1 MLSTND
7 VAVWYLCFAS
17 GFLGGVN
24 RGNGENASMRKRSK
38 TTGTKRRL
46 VESRDHPRSAFAD
59 YAPDEYASTSDY
71 QGANAFSAD
80 RYRNRT
86 NDAYRETARQRENS
100 PTPGADES
108 YSVRSSGARY
118 AAASKRRRRKRR
130 IAAGITA
137 VAVVLVVVL
146 GGVFGLFGTINNALH
161 SGLDSSLWGVLN
173 KTQSGEPFYMLLMGT
188 DESEDR
194 QDDEELAGLFR
205 TDTIILARVDPKQQ
219 TLTLVSIPR
228 DTQVDL
234 GEYGEQKINAAHTFG
249 GATLAVQAVEELTGV
264 PISHYAEID
273 FDGFLGLVDALG
285 GVEVDVP
292 MAIDDEDAGGHVDAG
307 LQTLNSWQALTLCRA
322 RNAYEDVVGQGD
334 LYRAAN
340 QRLVLGA
347 IVKKILASDPATMTS
362 AISTCAEYVRT
373 DLDTGEILDLAQQF
387 QGFDSEKK
395 MYTAVF
401 PIESEYIDD
410 IWWDIAQV
418 DEWEEMRTRMDEGL
432 SPLAEDVV
440 DPVTGTILATAGD
453 SARGAVSDEDVGTHS
468 GLVIVRNG
476 SEYEGAGSKASASLE
491 KMGFTTDVGN
501 ADELD
506 YPETIVVYNGT
517 GQAAEANQIANTL
530 GCGSAIRND
539 GTYAFDGD
547 FLVVI
552 GADWKS

>member
-1 MLSTND
+1 MCH
-7 VAVWYLCFAS
+7 A
-17 GFLGGVN
+17 FLQPCK
-24 RGNGENASMRKRSK
+24 RENASMRKRSK

-46 VESRDHPRSAFAD
+46 VDAEIIDERVAD
-59 YAPDEYASTSDY
+59 YATDEYASTSDY

-194 QDDEELAGLFR
+194 QDNEELAGLFR

-219 TLTLVSIPR
+219 ALTLVSIPR
-228 DTQVDL
+228 DTQADL

-395 MYTAVF
+395 LYTAVF

-410 IWWDIAQV
+410 IWWDIALV

>member
-1 MLSTND
+1 
-7 VAVWYLCFAS
+7 
-17 GFLGGVN
+17 
-24 RGNGENASMRKRSK
+24 MRKRSK

-46 VESRDHPRSAFAD
+46 VDAEIIDERVAD

-219 TLTLVSIPR
+219 ALTLVSIPR

-292 MAIDDEDAGGHVDAG
+292 MAIDDEDAGGHVDAER
-307 LQTLNSWQALTLCRA
+307 C
-322 RNAYEDVVGQGD
+322 
-334 LYRAAN
+334 
-340 QRLVLGA
+340 
-347 IVKKILASDPATMTS
+347 
-362 AISTCAEYVRT
+362 
-373 DLDTGEILDLAQQF
+373 
-387 QGFDSEKK
+387 
-395 MYTAVF
+395 
-401 PIESEYIDD
+401 
-410 IWWDIAQV
+410 
-418 DEWEEMRTRMDEGL
+418 
-432 SPLAEDVV
+432 
-440 DPVTGTILATAGD
+440 
-453 SARGAVSDEDVGTHS
+453 H
-468 GLVIVRNG
+468 
-476 SEYEGAGSKASASLE
+476 
-491 KMGFTTDVGN
+491 
-501 ADELD
+501 
-506 YPETIVVYNGT
+506 
-517 GQAAEANQIANTL
+517 
-530 GCGSAIRND
+530 
-539 GTYAFDGD
+539 
-547 FLVVI
+547 
-552 GADWKS
+552 

>member
-1 MLSTND
+1 
-7 VAVWYLCFAS
+7 
-17 GFLGGVN
+17 
-24 RGNGENASMRKRSK
+24 MRKRSK
-38 TTGTKRRL
+38 TTGTRRRL
-46 VESRDHPRSAFAD
+46 VDAEIIDESVSD
-59 YAPDEYASTSDY
+59 YAPGEYASTNDY
-71 QGANAFSAD
+71 QGAEAFSAD

-86 NDAYRETARQRENS
+86 NDAYQETARQRENS
-100 PTPGADES
+100 PTPGTDES

-118 AAASKRRRRKRR
+118 AAAGKRRRRKRR
-130 IAAGITA
+130 ITAGITA
-137 VAVVLVVVL
+137 VAIVLVVAL
-146 GGVFGLFGTINNALH
+146 GSVFGLFGTINNALH
-161 SGLDSSLWGVLN
+161 SGLDSSLWGVLDET
-173 KTQSGEPFYMLLMGT
+173 KSGEPFYMLLMGT
-188 DESEDR
+188 DESQDR
-194 QDDEELAGLFR
+194 QNDEELAGLFR

-219 TLTLVSIPR
+219 ALTLVSIPR

-234 GEYGEQKINAAHTFG
+234 GEHGLQKINAAHTFG
-249 GATLAVQAVEELTGV
+249 GATLAVQTVEDLVGV

-347 IVKKILASDPATMTS
+347 IVKKVLASDPATMTN
-362 AISTCAEYVRT
+362 AINTCSQYVRT
-373 DLDTGEILDLAQQF
+373 DLDASEILSLAQQF

-401 PIESEYIDD
+401 PVDSEYVDD
-410 IWWDIAQV
+410 IWWDIALL
-418 DEWEEMRTRMDEGL
+418 DEWEEMRTRMDQGL
-432 SPLAEDVV
+432 SPLTENVV

-453 SARGAVSDEDVGTHS
+453 SAHGAVSEEDVGTHS
-468 GLVIVRNG
+468 GTVAVRNG

-491 KMGFTTDVGN
+491 KMGFTTNVAN
-501 ADELD
+501 ADDFD
-506 YPETIVVYNGT
+506 YPETIVVYNST
-517 GQAAEANQIANTL
+517 GQASEANQIAKVL
-530 GCGSAIRND
+530 GCGSAVRND
-539 GTYAFDGD
+539 GTYSFEAD

>member
-1 MLSTND
+1 
-7 VAVWYLCFAS
+7 
-17 GFLGGVN
+17 
-24 RGNGENASMRKRSK
+24 MRKRSK

-46 VESRDHPRSAFAD
+46 VDAEIIDERVAD

-219 TLTLVSIPR
+219 ALTLVSIPR

-249 GATLAVQAVEELTGV
+249 GATLAVQAVGELTGV

-395 MYTAVF
+395 LYTAVF

-410 IWWDIAQV
+410 IWWDIALV

>member
-1 MLSTND
+1 MCH
-7 VAVWYLCFAS
+7 A
-17 GFLGGVN
+17 FLQPCK
-24 RGNGENASMRKRSK
+24 RENASMRKRSK

-46 VESRDHPRSAFAD
+46 VDAEIIDERVAD

-219 TLTLVSIPR
+219 ALTLVSIPR

-395 MYTAVF
+395 LYTAVF

-410 IWWDIAQV
+410 IWWDIALV

-440 DPVTGTILATAGD
+440 DPATGTILATAGD